1 MKIAIFSARPD
12 EQEFFDKFGPQYG
25 VELKMLPVDPTME
38 NVNLVEGCDAISI
51 VTKTFITSEMMDAY
65 VKLGVKFLSTRTVGF
80 EHIDVAYAEKIGL
93 GVGNV
98 GYTSYSVAEYAVMMM
113 MLALRNLK
121 TIWTRS
127 LGQDYNLSACVRGR
141 LLHDCTV
148 GIVGTGKIGATVA
161 QLLTGFGCE
170 ILAYDLYQNPGL
182 EGIVRYVSLDELL
195 AGSDVVTLHAPSTA
209 DNFHMMN
216 EENIGKMRAGAVLV
230 NTARGEL
237 VDSEALI
244 AAIESEHLGGAALD
258 LVEGDRFI
266 YYRDKKGEQLKNHN
280 LAILASLP
288 NVITTPHMAFYTDHS
303 ASDMVENSIRT
314 CKEFVLNLKG

>member
-1 MKIAIFSARPD
+1 MKIAIYSARPD
-12 EQEFFDKFGPQYG
+12 EEEFFEKFGPQYG
-25 VELKMLPVDPTME
+25 VELVMIPADPTAE
-38 NVNLVEGCDAISI
+38 TVDAAAGCEAISI
-51 VTKTFITSEMMDAY
+51 VTKTFITSDMMDAY
-65 VKLGVKFLSTRTVGF
+65 QNIGVKFISTRTVGF
-80 EHIDVAYAEKIGL
+80 EHIDVDYAEKIGM

-98 GYTSYSVAEYAVMMM
+98 GYTPYSVAEYAVMMM
-113 MLALRNLK
+113 MMALRQMK
-121 TIWTRS
+121 TMLVRS
-127 LGQDYNLSACVRGR
+127 LGQDYNLSPSIRGR
-141 LLHDCTV
+141 LINDSVV

-161 QLLTGFGCE
+161 NILTGFGCE
-170 ILAYDLYQNPGL
+170 ILAYDLWENPAL
-182 EGIVRYVSLDELL
+182 KDIVRYVPLDTLL
-195 AGSDVVTLHAPSTA
+195 AESDVVTLHAPSTA
-209 DNFHMMN
+209 ENYHLMN
-216 EENIGKMRAGAVLV
+216 SETIGKMKRGAVLV